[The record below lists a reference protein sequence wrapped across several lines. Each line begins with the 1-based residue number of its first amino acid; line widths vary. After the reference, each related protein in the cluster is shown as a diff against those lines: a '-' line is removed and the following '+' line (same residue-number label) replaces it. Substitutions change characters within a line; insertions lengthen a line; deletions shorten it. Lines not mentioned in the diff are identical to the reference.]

1 MGNQNKINAQKSLE
15 NSRVGS
21 LRQRTLHGIGWSGLS
36 QVLRQ
41 GLQVGVSV
49 VLARLLTPSDFG
61 ALAMVLVFTGF
72 AASFSDLGLGAA
84 LIQKQDAGPRHA
96 ATVFC
101 LQMIVGITLALLLM
115 VTAPLIAGF
124 YKNPRLVRLCLG
136 IAPTFILTA
145 FLGVPMALLQKAMAF
160 RKIAMI
166 ETVAVFG
173 SGTVAILLALN
184 GWGIWSLVV
193 QSLLTALLIAVLSWR
208 LSRWRPQFA
217 FNLSAWRELRRFSS
231 ALTGF
236 NLLNYWI
243 RNLDNLVIGKFIG
256 PVALGIYSR
265 AYHLMLYPISQV
277 SGMVSRVMFSAMASI
292 QDQTER
298 LRAIY
303 LRAARLI
310 ALVTFP
316 LMTGMAVLADLFIVT
331 VFGSPWQDAAG
342 ILRILAM
349 VGLLQSVGTTLG
361 WIYTA
366 RGRTDIMLRFG
377 AVAGI
382 VYAAAFLIGLRWG
395 AKGVAAAYA
404 ASGFL
409 LLWYPSWRI
418 AGRIIGLTFSRMVSN
433 LAGIFACSAGMG
445 LAVLALQQFVF
456 TLPGWASLLALV
468 GAGITVYLLL
478 IHSFNLLAYR
488 DLRQLLHE
496 QWQARRRSERNVTP

>member
-1 MGNQNKINAQKSLE
+1 MSSQENQKS
-15 NSRVGS
+15 NSADS
-21 LRQRTLHGIGWSGLS
+21 LLQRTLHGLGWSGLS

-41 GLQVGVSV
+41 VLQVGVSI
-49 VLARLLTPSDFG
+49 VLARLLVPGDFG
-61 ALAMVLVFTGF
+61 TLAMVLVFTGF
-72 AASFSDLGLGAA
+72 AASFSDLGLSAA
-84 LIQKQDAGPRHA
+84 LIQKQDAGKRHE

-101 LQMIVGITLALLLM
+101 LQLFVGITLALLL
-115 VTAPLIAGF
+115 VAAAPLIAGF
-124 YKNPRLVRLCLG
+124 YKNPRLAPLCLG

-145 FLGVPMALLQKAMAF
+145 FLGVPMALLQKNMAF
-160 RKIAMI
+160 RKIAKI
-166 ETVAVFG
+166 ETVAVFF
-173 SGTVAILLALN
+173 SGAVAILLALN

-208 LSRWRPQFA
+208 LSRWQLSLA
-217 FNLSAWRELRRFSS
+217 FDLSAWRELRRFSS

-243 RNLDNLVIGKFIG
+243 RNLDNLLVGKFIG
-256 PVALGIYSR
+256 PAALGIYSR
-265 AYHLMLYPISQV
+265 AYNLMLYPISQV
-277 SGMVSRVMFSAMASI
+277 SSTVSRVMFSAMASI

-316 LMTGMAVLADLFIVT
+316 LMIGMAVLADLFIVT
-331 VFGSPWQDAAG
+331 VFGPPWQDAAA
-342 ILRILAM
+342 ILRILAI

-366 RGRTDIMLRFG
+366 RGRTDTMLRIG
-377 AVAGI
+377 AAAGV
-382 VYAAAFLIGLRWG
+382 VYAAAFIIGLRWG
-395 AKGVAAAYA
+395 VKGVATAYA

-418 AGRIIGLTFSRMVSN
+418 AGRIIGLTFARMVSN

-445 LAVLALQQFVF
+445 AAVIALQRFIF
-456 TLPGWASLLALV
+456 LRPGWISLLALV
-468 GAGITVYLLL
+468 GAGIMVYLVL
-478 IHSFNLLAYR
+478 IHFSRLVAYQ
-488 DLRQLLHE
+488 DLRRILRE
-496 QWQARRRSERNVTP
+496 QWQARRRPDENVTP